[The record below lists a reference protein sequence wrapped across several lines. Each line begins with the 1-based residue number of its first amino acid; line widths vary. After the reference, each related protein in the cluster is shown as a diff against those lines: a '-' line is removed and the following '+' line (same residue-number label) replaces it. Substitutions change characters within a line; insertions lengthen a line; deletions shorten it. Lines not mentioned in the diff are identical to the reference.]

1 MADTNNT
8 GNDLPD
14 DPDEGTIPDPDIN
27 ENPEE
32 PSGEPLVAPD
42 DPPLDSG
49 SDDGATMD
57 PETEPEADPEPDSGS
72 ENPFPPLAEGDENDN
87 PEEGEPSSP
96 EDIGDNDM
104 TAPGST
110 TVTDDFNALRGAQ
123 AKLIRKALGGLI
135 LVASEDAEVPEKIF
149 TGPNTFA
156 DFAALGYKPLGWLT
170 KGDGINFTRETEQ
183 AEVESFGAQ
192 EPTRID
198 FTKDVTSAA
207 FKCQETNRQVLEM
220 YHGVDLEDV
229 TVDKDTGEFAFSNP
243 DIPEAIYRRLI
254 YIAKDGNGDDAKYI
268 IKVMPRGIV
277 SEVQEQAWSSESELA
292 SGLTVKATK
301 DDVLGYSVRNIFGGT
316 GFLKLAEDMG
326 FELST

>member
-1 MADTNNT
+1 MADTDNT
-8 GNDLPD
+8 GNGFPD
-14 DPDEGTIPDPDIN
+14 DPDEGTLPDPDIN

-72 ENPFPPLAEGDENDN
+72 ETSSDLPAEETENDN
-87 PEEGEPSSP
+87 LEEGEPSSP
-96 EDIGDNDM
+96 EDIGDNNM
-104 TAPGST
+104 AA
-110 TVTDDFNALRGAQ
+110 TDDFNALRGAQ

-135 LVASEDAEVPEKIF
+135 LVAPEDAEVPEKIF
-149 TGPNTFA
+149 TGANTFA
-156 DFAALGYKPLGWLT
+156 DFATLGYKPLGWLT

-220 YHGVDLEDV
+220 YHGVDLEGV
-229 TVDKDTGEFAFSNP
+229 TVDKTTGEFAFSNP
-243 DIPEAIYRRLI
+243 DVPEAIYRRLI
-254 YIAKDGNGDDAKYI
+254 YIAKDGNGDDSKYI

-301 DDVLGYSVRNIFGGT
+301 DDVLGYSVRNVFGGT
-316 GFLKLAEDMG
+316 GFLKLAQDMG
-326 FELST
+326 FALSA

>member
-1 MADTNNT
+1 MADTDNT
-8 GNDLPD
+8 GSDFPD
-14 DPDEGTIPDPDIN
+14 DPDKDTFPDPDIN
-27 ENPEE
+27 ENTEE

-49 SDDGATMD
+49 SDDGATM
-57 PETEPEADPEPDSGS
+57 EPEADPEPDSGS
-72 ENPFPPLAEGDENDN
+72 ENSFATFAMETMNEN
-87 PEEGEPSSP
+87 PEEGDPSSP
-96 EDIGDNDM
+96 EDIGDNM

-110 TVTDDFNALRGAQ
+110 TVTDDFSALRGAQ

-135 LVASEDAEVPEKIF
+135 LVAPEDAEVPEKIF

-220 YHGVDLEDV
+220 YHGVDLEGV

-243 DIPEAIYRRLI
+243 DVPEAIYRRLI

-326 FELST
+326 FELSS

>member
-1 MADTNNT
+1 MADTDNT
-8 GNDLPD
+8 GNGFPD
-14 DPDEGTIPDPDIN
+14 DPDEGTLPDPDIN

-72 ENPFPPLAEGDENDN
+72 ETSSDLPAEETENDN
-87 PEEGEPSSP
+87 LEEGEPSSP
-96 EDIGDNDM
+96 EDIGDNNM
-104 TAPGST
+104 AA
-110 TVTDDFNALRGAQ
+110 TDDFNALRGAQ

-135 LVASEDAEVPEKIF
+135 LVAPEDAEVPDPIF
-149 TGPNTFA
+149 TGANTFA
-156 DFAALGYKPLGWLT
+156 DFATLGYKPLGWLT

-220 YHGVDLEDV
+220 YHGVDLEGV
-229 TVDKDTGEFAFSNP
+229 TVDKTTGEFAFSNP
-243 DIPEAIYRRLI
+243 DVPEAIYRRLI
-254 YIAKDGNGDDAKYI
+254 YIAKDGNGDDSKYI

-301 DDVLGYSVRNIFGGT
+301 DDVLGYSVRNVFGGT
-316 GFLKLAEDMG
+316 GFLKLAADMG
-326 FELST
+326 FALSA

>member
-1 MADTNNT
+1 MADTENT
-8 GNDLPD
+8 GNDFPD
-14 DPDEGTIPDPDIN
+14 DPDKDTFPDPDIN
-27 ENPEE
+27 EDPEE

-57 PETEPEADPEPDSGS
+57 PETEPEVNSEPDSEPEAS
-72 ENPFPPLAEGDENDN
+72 FAPLEEEAENDN
-87 PEEGEPSSP
+87 LEEGEPSSP
-96 EDIGDNDM
+96 EDIGDNNM
-104 TAPGST
+104 AA
-110 TVTDDFNALRGAQ
+110 TDDFNALRGAQ

-135 LVASEDAEVPEKIF
+135 LVAPEDAEVPEKIF
-149 TGPNTFA
+149 TGANTFA
-156 DFAALGYKPLGWLT
+156 DFATLGYKPLGWLT

-220 YHGVDLEDV
+220 YHGVDLEGV
-229 TVDKDTGEFAFSNP
+229 TVDKTTGEFAFSSP
-243 DIPEAIYRRLI
+243 DVPEAIYRRLI

-292 SGLTVKATK
+292 SGLTVKATR
-301 DDVLGYSVRNIFGGT
+301 DDVLGYSVRNVFGGT

-326 FELST
+326 FTLSA

>member
-1 MADTNNT
+1 MADTDNT
-8 GNDLPD
+8 GNGFPD
-14 DPDEGTIPDPDIN
+14 DPDEGTFPDPDIN

-49 SDDGATMD
+49 SDDGDTMD
-57 PETEPEADPEPDSGS
+57 PETEPEANSEPDSEPETS
-72 ENPFPPLAEGDENDN
+72 SDLPAEETTNENL
-87 PEEGEPSSP
+87 EEGEPSSP
-96 EDIGDNDM
+96 EDIGDNNM
-104 TAPGST
+104 AA
-110 TVTDDFNALRGAQ
+110 TDDFNALRGAQ

-135 LVASEDAEVPEKIF
+135 LVAPEDAEVPDPIF
-149 TGPNTFA
+149 TGANTFA
-156 DFAALGYKPLGWLT
+156 DFATLGYKPLGWLT

-220 YHGVDLEDV
+220 YHGVDLEGV
-229 TVDKDTGEFAFSNP
+229 TVDKTTGEFAFSSP
-243 DIPEAIYRRLI
+243 DVPEAIYRRLI
-254 YIAKDGNGDDAKYI
+254 YIAKDGNGDDSKYI

-301 DDVLGYSVRNIFGGT
+301 DDVLGYSVRNVFGGT
-316 GFLKLAEDMG
+316 GFLKLAADMG
-326 FELST
+326 FALSA

>member
-1 MADTNNT
+1 MADTDST
-8 GNDLPD
+8 GSDFPD
-14 DPDEGTIPDPDIN
+14 DPDKDALPDPDIN

-42 DPPLDSG
+42 DPPPDSG
-49 SDDGATMD
+49 SDDGDTMD
-57 PETEPEADPEPDSGS
+57 LETEPEGDSEPDSES
-72 ENPFPPLAEGDENDN
+72 EIPFAPLAEGTENEN
-87 PEEGEPSSP
+87 SEEEDPSSP
-96 EDIGDNDM
+96 EDIGDNRMAD
-104 TAPGST
+104 
-110 TVTDDFNALRGAQ
+110 TDNFNSLRGAQ

-135 LVASEDAEVPEKIF
+135 LVAPEDAEVPEKIF

-220 YHGVDLEDV
+220 YHGVDLEGV
-229 TVDKDTGEFAFSNP
+229 TVDSKTGEFAFSNP
-243 DIPEAIYRRLI
+243 DVPEAIYRRLI

-326 FELST
+326 FELSV

>member
-1 MADTNNT
+1 MADTENT
-8 GNDLPD
+8 GNDFPD
-14 DPDEGTIPDPDIN
+14 DPDKDTFPDPDIN
-27 ENPEE
+27 EDPEE

-57 PETEPEADPEPDSGS
+57 PETEPEVNSEPDSEPEAS
-72 ENPFPPLAEGDENDN
+72 FAPLEEEAENDN
-87 PEEGEPSSP
+87 LEEGEPSSP
-96 EDIGDNDM
+96 EDIGDNNM
-104 TAPGST
+104 AA
-110 TVTDDFNALRGAQ
+110 TDDFNALRGAQ

-135 LVASEDAEVPEKIF
+135 LVAPEDAEVPEKIF
-149 TGPNTFA
+149 TGANTFA
-156 DFAALGYKPLGWLT
+156 DFATLGYKPLGWLT

-220 YHGVDLEDV
+220 YHGVDLEGV
-229 TVDKDTGEFAFSNP
+229 TVDKTTGEFAFSSP
-243 DIPEAIYRRLI
+243 DVPEAIYRRLI

-292 SGLTVKATK
+292 SGLTVKATR
-301 DDVLGYSVRNIFGGT
+301 DDVLGYSVRNVFGGT
-316 GFLKLAEDMG
+316 GFLKLAADMG
-326 FELST
+326 FTLSA

>member
-1 MADTNNT
+1 MADTENT
-8 GNDLPD
+8 GNDFPD
-14 DPDEGTIPDPDIN
+14 DPDKDTFPDPDIN
-27 ENPEE
+27 EDPEE

-57 PETEPEADPEPDSGS
+57 PETEPEVNSEPDSEPEAS
-72 ENPFPPLAEGDENDN
+72 FAPLEEEAENDN
-87 PEEGEPSSP
+87 LEEGEPSSP
-96 EDIGDNDM
+96 EDIGDNNM
-104 TAPGST
+104 AA
-110 TVTDDFNALRGAQ
+110 TDDFNALRGAQ

-135 LVASEDAEVPEKIF
+135 LVAPEDAEVPEKIF
-149 TGPNTFA
+149 TGANTFA
-156 DFAALGYKPLGWLT
+156 DFATLGYKPLGWLT

-220 YHGVDLEDV
+220 YHGVDLEGV
-229 TVDKDTGEFAFSNP
+229 TVDKTTGEFAFSSP
-243 DIPEAIYRRLI
+243 DVPEAIYRRLI

-292 SGLTVKATK
+292 SGLTVKATR
-301 DDVLGYSVRNIFGGT
+301 DDVLGYSVRNVFGGT
-316 GFLKLAEDMG
+316 GFLKLAADMG
-326 FELST
+326 FALSA

>member
-1 MADTNNT
+1 MADTDNT
-8 GNDLPD
+8 GNGFPD
-14 DPDEGTIPDPDIN
+14 DPDAGTTPDPDIN
-27 ENPEE
+27 GNPEE
-32 PSGEPLVAPD
+32 PSGEPSVAPD

-57 PETEPEADPEPDSGS
+57 PETELVADSEPDSEPETS
-72 ENPFPPLAEGDENDN
+72 FAPFAGETTNEN
-87 PEEGEPSSP
+87 PEEGDPSSP
-96 EDIGDNDM
+96 ENIGDNNM
-104 TAPGST
+104 TNPGP

-135 LVASEDAEVPEKIF
+135 LVAPEDAEVPEKIF
-149 TGPNTFA
+149 TGANTFA
-156 DFAALGYKPLGWLT
+156 DFATLGYKPLGWLT

-220 YHGVDLEDV
+220 YHGVDLEGV
-229 TVDKDTGEFAFSNP
+229 TVDKATGEFAFSNP
-243 DIPEAIYRRLI
+243 DVPEAIYRRLI
-254 YIAKDGNGDDAKYI
+254 YIAKDGNGDDSKYI

-277 SEVQEQAWSSESELA
+277 SEVQEQAWSSESELG

-326 FELST
+326 FELSV

>member
-1 MADTNNT
+1 MADTDNT
-8 GNDLPD
+8 GNTFPD
-14 DPDEGTIPDPDIN
+14 DPDKDTFPDPDIN

-32 PSGEPLVAPD
+32 PSSEPLVAPD

-57 PETEPEADPEPDSGS
+57 PETEPEINSEPDSEPETS
-72 ENPFPPLAEGDENDN
+72 FAPLAEGTENDN
-87 PEEGEPSSP
+87 LEEGEPSSP
-96 EDIGDNDM
+96 EDIGDNNM
-104 TAPGST
+104 AA
-110 TVTDDFNALRGAQ
+110 TDDFNALRGAQ

-135 LVASEDAEVPEKIF
+135 LVAPEDAEVPDPIF
-149 TGPNTFA
+149 TGANTFA
-156 DFAALGYKPLGWLT
+156 DFATLGYKPLGWLT

-183 AEVESFGAQ
+183 AEIESFGAQ

-220 YHGVDLEDV
+220 YHGVNLEDV
-229 TVDKDTGEFAFSNP
+229 TVNKTTGEFAFSNP
-243 DIPEAIYRRLI
+243 DVPEAIYRRLI

-292 SGLTVKATK
+292 SGLTVKATR

-316 GFLKLAEDMG
+316 GFLKLAADMG
-326 FELST
+326 FALSA

>member
-1 MADTNNT
+1 MADTDNP
-8 GNDLPD
+8 GNGFPD

-49 SDDGATMD
+49 SDDGDTMD
-57 PETEPEADPEPDSGS
+57 PETEPEANSEPDSEPETS
-72 ENPFPPLAEGDENDN
+72 SDLPAEETTNENL
-87 PEEGEPSSP
+87 EEGEPSSP
-96 EDIGDNDM
+96 EDIGDNNM
-104 TAPGST
+104 AA
-110 TVTDDFNALRGAQ
+110 TDDFNALRGAQ

-135 LVASEDAEVPEKIF
+135 LVAPEDAEVPDPIF
-149 TGPNTFA
+149 TGANTFA
-156 DFAALGYKPLGWLT
+156 DFATLGYKPLGWLT

-220 YHGVDLEDV
+220 YHGVDLEGV
-229 TVDKDTGEFAFSNP
+229 TVDKTTGEFAFSSP
-243 DIPEAIYRRLI
+243 DVPEAIYRRLI
-254 YIAKDGNGDDAKYI
+254 YIAKDGNGDDSKYI

-301 DDVLGYSVRNIFGGT
+301 DDVLGYSVRNVFGGT
-316 GFLKLAEDMG
+316 GFLKLAADMG
-326 FELST
+326 FALSA

>member
-1 MADTNNT
+1 MADTDNT
-8 GNDLPD
+8 GNGFPD
-14 DPDEGTIPDPDIN
+14 DPDEGTLPDPDIN

-49 SDDGATMD
+49 SGDGDTMD
-57 PETEPEADPEPDSGS
+57 PETEPEANSEPDSEPETS
-72 ENPFPPLAEGDENDN
+72 SDLPAEETTNENL
-87 PEEGEPSSP
+87 EEGEPSSP
-96 EDIGDNDM
+96 EDIGDNNM
-104 TAPGST
+104 AA
-110 TVTDDFNALRGAQ
+110 TDDFNALRGAQ

-135 LVASEDAEVPEKIF
+135 LVAPEDAEVPDPIF
-149 TGPNTFA
+149 TGANTFA
-156 DFAALGYKPLGWLT
+156 DFATLGYKPLGWLT

-220 YHGVDLEDV
+220 YHGVDLEGV
-229 TVDKDTGEFAFSNP
+229 TVDNTTGEFAFSNP
-243 DIPEAIYRRLI
+243 DVPEAIYRRLI
-254 YIAKDGNGDDAKYI
+254 YIAKDGNGDDSKYI

-326 FELST
+326 FELSV

>member
-1 MADTNNT
+1 
-8 GNDLPD
+8 
-14 DPDEGTIPDPDIN
+14 
-27 ENPEE
+27 
-32 PSGEPLVAPD
+32 
-42 DPPLDSG
+42 
-49 SDDGATMD
+49 
-57 PETEPEADPEPDSGS
+57 
-72 ENPFPPLAEGDENDN
+72 
-87 PEEGEPSSP
+87 
-96 EDIGDNDM
+96 M
-104 TAPGST
+104 TAPGPT

-135 LVASEDAEVPEKIF
+135 LVAPEDAEVPEKIF
-149 TGPNTFA
+149 TGANTFA
-156 DFAALGYKPLGWLT
+156 DFATLGYKPLGWLT

-220 YHGVDLEDV
+220 YHGVDLEGV
-229 TVDKDTGEFAFSNP
+229 TVDKTTGEFAFSSP
-243 DIPEAIYRRLI
+243 DVPEAIYRRLI

-292 SGLTVKATK
+292 SGLTVKATR
-301 DDVLGYSVRNIFGGT
+301 DDVLGYSVRNVFGGT
-316 GFLKLAEDMG
+316 GFLKLAADMG
-326 FELST
+326 FTLSA

>member
-1 MADTNNT
+1 MADTDNT
-8 GNDLPD
+8 GNDFPD
-14 DPDEGTIPDPDIN
+14 DPDKDTFPDPDIN

-49 SDDGATMD
+49 SDDGDTMD
-57 PETEPEADPEPDSGS
+57 PETEPEANSEPDSEPETS
-72 ENPFPPLAEGDENDN
+72 SDLPAEETTNENL
-87 PEEGEPSSP
+87 EEGEPSSP
-96 EDIGDNDM
+96 EDIGDNNM
-104 TAPGST
+104 AA
-110 TVTDDFNALRGAQ
+110 TDDFNALRGAQ

-135 LVASEDAEVPEKIF
+135 LVAPEDAEVPDPIF
-149 TGPNTFA
+149 TGANTFA
-156 DFAALGYKPLGWLT
+156 DFATLGYKPLGWLT

-220 YHGVDLEDV
+220 YHGVDLEGV
-229 TVDKDTGEFAFSNP
+229 TVDNTTGEFAFSNP
-243 DIPEAIYRRLI
+243 DLPEAIYRRLI
-254 YIAKDGNGDDAKYI
+254 YIAKDGNGDDSKYI

-326 FELST
+326 FEISA

>member
-1 MADTNNT
+1 MADTDNT
-8 GNDLPD
+8 ESGFPD
-14 DPDEGTIPDPDIN
+14 DPDENALPDPDIE

-72 ENPFPPLAEGDENDN
+72 DPSPDDPAEGTENDN
-87 PEEGEPSSP
+87 PEEGDPSSP
-96 EDIGDNDM
+96 EDIGDNNM
-104 TAPGST
+104 PN
-110 TVTDDFNALRGAQ
+110 TVTDNFDALRGAQ

-135 LVASEDAEVPEKIF
+135 LVAPEDAEVPEKIF
-149 TGPNTFA
+149 TGPNTFV

-229 TVDKDTGEFAFSNP
+229 TVDKDTGEFAFSSP
-243 DIPEAIYRRLI
+243 DLPEAIYRRLI

-292 SGLTVKATK
+292 SGLTVKATR
-301 DDVLGYSVRNIFGGT
+301 DDALGYSVRNIFGGT

-326 FELST
+326 FELSA

>member
-1 MADTNNT
+1 MADTENA
-8 GNDLPD
+8 GNDFPD
-14 DPDEGTIPDPDIN
+14 DPDKDTFPDPDIN
-27 ENPEE
+27 EDPEE

-72 ENPFPPLAEGDENDN
+72 DPSPAVPAEETENDN
-87 PEEGEPSSP
+87 LEEGEPSSP
-96 EDIGDNDM
+96 EDIGDNNM
-104 TAPGST
+104 AA
-110 TVTDDFNALRGAQ
+110 TDDFNALRGAQ

-135 LVASEDAEVPEKIF
+135 LVAPEDAEVPEKIF

-220 YHGVDLEDV
+220 YHGVDLEGV
-229 TVDKDTGEFAFSNP
+229 TVDRTTGEFAFSSP
-243 DIPEAIYRRLI
+243 DLPEAIYRRLI

-301 DDVLGYSVRNIFGGT
+301 DDVLGYSVRNVFGGT

-326 FELST
+326 FTLSAETPGA